1 MSARGTRPHA
11 RPGRARRLPAR
22 TGGRAADRHGGDGRG
37 AYPAPVDARTAERVR
52 EIVAGIPP
60 GTVLSYGE
68 VAARAGVPSARL
80 VGRLLAEDGQD
91 LPWHRVLRADGT
103 CAPHLADEQLA
114 RLRAEGVRISG
125 RRVRRSAGN

>member
-1 MSARGTRPHA
+1 
-11 RPGRARRLPAR
+11 
-22 TGGRAADRHGGDGRG
+22 
-37 AYPAPVDARTAERVR
+37 VDAETADRVR
-52 EIVAGIPP
+52 EIIAAIPV
-60 GTVLSYGE
+60 GSVLSYGE

-114 RLRAEGVRISG
+114 RLRAEGLTVVG
-125 RRVRRSAGN
+125 RRVRRG